1 MIISGWRPGA
11 RKIDATQ
18 AINKHSGIG
27 LKESKKIVD
36 DVLEGTPRALPDDF
50 VLREELE
57 SFNFII
63 E

>member
-11 RKIDATQ
+11 NSLIATKMVQ
-18 AINKHSGIG
+18 QHTGMSLN
-27 LKESKKIVD
+27 ESKYLIE
-36 DVLEGTPRALPDDF
+36 DVLDGTPRKLPDDF

-57 SFNFII
+57 SLNFII